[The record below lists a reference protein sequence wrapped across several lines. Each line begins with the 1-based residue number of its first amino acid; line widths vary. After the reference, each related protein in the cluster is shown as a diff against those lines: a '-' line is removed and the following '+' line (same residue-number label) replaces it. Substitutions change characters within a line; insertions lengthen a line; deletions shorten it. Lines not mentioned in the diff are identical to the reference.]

1 MYLNRIQF
9 YLAILSMPLVFSK
22 EISSGYIFSTYGEP
36 IPFASVVNIRTK
48 SWSITDESGFYQ
60 LPIGTLPTDSLKIS
74 KIGFSSSFHL
84 PQEQKYRK
92 IVLSQEVIVL
102 DPVFIVGE
110 KPITTQN
117 LDKVTLLEM
126 DGFSRN
132 NALDR
137 LPGTMIR
144 SYGSLAGITTVSMDG
159 GQAVHTKIMLDG
171 IDLTNAQNGLTDLSD
186 LPLALMQNLYL
197 SRSPNISYGSGSFDG
212 VIHIRSLLKRSYI
225 HLSGGS
231 FGYQNGSGGYSVAT
245 SNTNFQFQI
254 GKTSSKGNYPFSL
267 DDKTQIRSNNDYEQR
282 FMSGL
287 YQRHNHDNRIYK
299 ANVLF
304 VDHDRGVAGGLSY
317 PSPNARRKNNL
328 IVTGLEFI
336 QIMEKGHL
344 RLDVNQR
351 SSNEDFN
358 NVDMGSDS
366 HHKVG
371 SSGIR
376 VHGLF
381 QPTRKIK
388 INGFSTVKFQSIES
402 SDIGKR
408 ERAIMAI
415 GLQTFFQPIDFVS
428 VKPGFRSD
436 IVDET
441 SVTTS
446 DLEATVDFEKLG
458 KFSAISGTGFY
469 LPSFNDL
476 YWEDP
481 YSKGNPGLKSETS
494 NFHILNWNR
503 TFGQG
508 SNFLIEYRNKRSH
521 NLIVWSP
528 DENYIWKPQNLDK
541 TERKNLIVST
551 NLPEIISGMSFSG
564 MLTRTKTKNLNSGK
578 TLQYVPE
585 ISATG
590 MVRYT
595 INDIQFELQS
605 KYVGE
610 RTYQTYNQNFELV
623 DKVLNSFQNVTAGVH
638 FIFPGFKE
646 SLRFHIIAE
655 NILNENTAFYPDY
668 PEPDRAVKTGI
679 TYKF

>member
-1 MYLNRIQF
+1 MVIKFQLLYLSIF
-9 YLAILSMPLVFSK
+9 TMSLVFST
-22 EISSGYIFSTYGEP
+22 EINSGYVFSNYGEP
-36 IPFASVVNIRTK
+36 VPFASVVNIRTK

-60 LPIGTLPTDSLKIS
+60 LPLGTLPTDSLKIS

-84 PQEQKYRK
+84 PQEQKHRK

-102 DPVFIVGE
+102 DPITIVGE
-110 KPITTQN
+110 KPITNRN

-126 DGFSRN
+126 DGFSRA

-137 LPGTMIR
+137 IPGTLVR
-144 SYGSLAGITTVSMDG
+144 SAGGLPGITTVSMDG
-159 GQAVHTKIMLDG
+159 GQAVHTKITLDG
-171 IDLTNAQNGLTDLSD
+171 IDLTNVQNGLTDLSD

-212 VIHIRSLLKRSYI
+212 VIHIRSLLKKSYI

-231 FGYQNGSGGYSVAT
+231 FGYRNGSGGYSLAT
-245 SNTNFQFQI
+245 SNTNFQIQN
-254 GKTSSKGNYPFSL
+254 GYTSSKGNYPFSL
-267 DDKTQIRSNNDYEQR
+267 ADKTQTRSNNDYEQR

-287 YQRHNHDNRIYK
+287 YQRHNHKNRIYK

-304 VDHDRGVAGGLSY
+304 VDHDRGVAGSLLY

-328 IVTGLEFI
+328 IVTGLELI

-351 SSNEDFN
+351 SSNEDYN
-358 NVDMGSDS
+358 NVDMGTDS
-366 HHKVG
+366 NHKVG

-388 INGFSTVKFQSIES
+388 MNGFSTVKFQSIES

-415 GLQTFFQPIDFVS
+415 GLQTFVQPIDFVS
-428 VKPGFRSD
+428 VKPGLRSD

-441 SVTTS
+441 SVITS
-446 DLEATVDFEKLG
+446 DLEATLDFENLG

-476 YWEDP
+476 YWPSDP
-481 YSKGNPGLKSETS
+481 YSKGNPSLKSETS
-494 NFHILNWNR
+494 NFHILNWNK

-508 SNFLIEYRNKRSH
+508 SNFVIEYRNKRSR
-521 NLIVWSP
+521 NLIVWAP
-528 DENYIWKPQNLDK
+528 DENDVWKPTNLDS

-551 NLPEIISGMSFSG
+551 NFPEIISGMTFSWT
-564 MLTRTKTKNLNSGK
+564 LTRTKTKNLNSGK

-610 RTYQTYNQNFELV
+610 RTYQDYNENFELV
-623 DKVLNSFQNVTAGVH
+623 DKALNPFQNVTAGVH
-638 FIFPGFKE
+638 F
-646 SLRFHIIAE
+646 
-655 NILNENTAFYPDY
+655 
-668 PEPDRAVKTGI
+668 
-679 TYKF
+679 

>member
-1 MYLNRIQF
+1 M
-9 YLAILSMPLVFSK
+9 SLVFST
-22 EISSGYIFSTYGEP
+22 EINSGYVFSNYGEP
-36 IPFASVVNIRTK
+36 VPFASVVNIRTK

-60 LPIGTLPTDSLKIS
+60 LPLGTLPTDSLKIS

-84 PQEQKYRK
+84 PQEQKHRK

-102 DPVFIVGE
+102 DPITIVGE
-110 KPITTQN
+110 KPITNRN

-126 DGFSRN
+126 DGFSRA

-137 LPGTMIR
+137 IPGTLVR
-144 SYGSLAGITTVSMDG
+144 SAGGLPGITTVSMDG
-159 GQAVHTKIMLDG
+159 GQAVHTKITLDG
-171 IDLTNAQNGLTDLSD
+171 IDLTNVQNGLTDLSD

-212 VIHIRSLLKRSYI
+212 VIHIRSLLKKSYI

-231 FGYQNGSGGYSVAT
+231 FGYQNGSGGYSLAT
-245 SNTNFQFQI
+245 SNTNFQIQN
-254 GKTSSKGNYPFSL
+254 GYTSSKGNYPFSL
-267 DDKTQIRSNNDYEQR
+267 ADKTQTRSNNDYEQR

-287 YQRHNHDNRIYK
+287 YQRHNHKNRIYK

-304 VDHDRGVAGGLSY
+304 VDHDRGVAGGLSF

-344 RLDVNQR
+344 RLEVNQR
-351 SSNEDFN
+351 SSDEDFN
-358 NVDMGSDS
+358 NVDIGTDS
-366 HHKVG
+366 HHKVS

-381 QPTRKIK
+381 QTRKIK
-388 INGFSTVKFQSIES
+388 MNGFSTAKFQSIES

-408 ERAIMAI
+408 ERTIMAI

-428 VKPGFRSD
+428 VKPGLRSD

-441 SVTTS
+441 SVITS
-446 DLEATVDFEKLG
+446 DLEATLDFENLG

-476 YWEDP
+476 YWPSDP
-481 YSKGNPGLKSETS
+481 YSKGNPSLKSETS
-494 NFHILNWNR
+494 NFHILNWNK
-503 TFGQG
+503 TFAQG
-508 SNFLIEYRNKRSH
+508 LNFVIEYRNKRSH

-528 DENYIWKPQNLDK
+528 DENYIWKPQNLDR
-541 TERKNLIVST
+541 TERKNLIIST
-551 NLPEIISGMSFSG
+551 NLPEIISGMTFSG

-585 ISATG
+585 ISATV
-590 MVRYT
+590 MLRYT
-595 INDIQFELQS
+595 INNILLELQS
-605 KYVGE
+605 KYVGK
-610 RTYQTYNQNFELV
+610 RTYEAYNENFDMV
-623 DKVLNSFQNVTAGVH
+623 DKTLNPFQNVTVGVH
-638 FIFPGFKE
+638 YNFPAFKE
-646 SLRFHIIAE
+646 SLQFHIIAE
-655 NILNENTAFYPDY
+655 NFLNENTAFYPDY
-668 PEPDRAVKTGI
+668 PEPDRAVKAGMTF
-679 TYKF
+679 KF

>member
-22 EISSGYIFSTYGEP
+22 ENSSGYVFSTYGEP

-84 PQEQKYRK
+84 PQEQKSRK

-212 VIHIRSLLKRSYI
+212 VIHIRSLLKKSYI

-551 NLPEIISGMSFSG
+551 NLPEIISGMTFSG

-595 INDIQFELQS
+595 INDFQFELQS
-605 KYVGE
+605 KYVGK
-610 RTYQTYNQNFELV
+610 RTYA
-623 DKVLNSFQNVTAGVH
+623 DKTLNPFQNVTAGVH
-638 FIFPGFKE
+638 YNFPAFKE

-655 NILNENTAFYPDY
+655 NLLNENTAFDPDY
-668 PEPDRAVKTGI
+668 PEPERAVKVGMTF
-679 TYKF
+679 KF

>member
-1 MYLNRIQF
+1 M
-9 YLAILSMPLVFSK
+9 SLVFSK
-22 EISSGYIFSTYGEP
+22 EINSGYVFSNYGEP
-36 IPFASVVNIRTK
+36 VPFASVVNNRTK

-60 LPIGTLPTDSLKIS
+60 LPLGTLPTDSLKIS

-84 PQEQKYRK
+84 PQEQKHRK
-92 IVLSQEVIVL
+92 IVLSQEIIVL
-102 DPVFIVGE
+102 DPITIVGE
-110 KPITTQN
+110 KPITNRN

-126 DGFSRN
+126 DGFSRA

-137 LPGTMIR
+137 IPGTLVRSAGGLPGV
-144 SYGSLAGITTVSMDG
+144 TTVSMDG
-159 GQAVHTKIMLDG
+159 GQAVHTKITLDG
-171 IDLTNAQNGLTDLSD
+171 IDLTNVQNGLTDLSD

-212 VIHIRSLLKRSYI
+212 VIHIRSLLKKSYI
-225 HLSGGS
+225 HLSSGS
-231 FGYQNGSGGYSVAT
+231 FGYQNGSGGYSLAT
-245 SNTNFQFQI
+245 PNTNLQLQI

-267 DDKTQIRSNNDYEQR
+267 ADQTQIRSNNDYEQR

-287 YQRHNHDNRIYK
+287 YQEHNHNNRIYK

-336 QIMEKGHL
+336 QIMKKGHL
-344 RLDVNQR
+344 RLEVNQR
-351 SSNEDFN
+351 SSDEDFN
-358 NVDMGSDS
+358 NVDIGIDS
-366 HHKVG
+366 HHKVN
-371 SSGIR
+371 SRGIR

-381 QPTRKIK
+381 QPTHKIK
-388 INGFSTVKFQSIES
+388 MNGFSTAKFQSIES

-408 ERAIMAI
+408 ERAIIAI

-436 IVDET
+436 IVDRT
-441 SVTTS
+441 YITTS
-446 DLEATVDFEKLG
+446 DLEATLDFENLG

-476 YWEDP
+476 YWPSDP
-481 YSKGNPGLKSETS
+481 LSKGNPSLKSETS
-494 NFHILNWNR
+494 NFRILNWNK
-503 TFGQG
+503 TFAQG
-508 SNFLIEYRNKRSH
+508 LNFVIEYRNKRSH

-528 DENYIWKPQNLDK
+528 DENYIWKPQNLDR

-551 NLPEIISGMSFSG
+551 NLPEIIAGMTFSG

-610 RTYQTYNQNFELV
+610 RTYQAYNENFELV
-623 DKVLNSFQNVTAGVH
+623 DKALNPFQNVTAGVH
-638 FIFPGFKE
+638 FIFPAFKK
-646 SLRFHIIAE
+646 SFRFHIIAE
-655 NILNENTAFYPDY
+655 NLLDENTAFYPDY
-668 PEPDRAVKTGI
+668 PGPGQAVKTGMTI
-679 TYKF
+679 KF

>member
-1 MYLNRIQF
+1 M
-9 YLAILSMPLVFSK
+9 SLVFSK
-22 EISSGYIFSTYGEP
+22 EINSGYVFSNYGEP
-36 IPFASVVNIRTK
+36 VPFASVVNNRTK

-60 LPIGTLPTDSLKIS
+60 SPLGTLSTDSLKIS

-84 PQEQKYRK
+84 PQEQKHRK
-92 IVLSQEVIVL
+92 IVLSQEVIIL
-102 DPVFIVGE
+102 DPITIVGE
-110 KPITTQN
+110 KSITTRN

-126 DGFSRN
+126 DGFSRA

-137 LPGTMIR
+137 IPGTLVRSAGGLPGV
-144 SYGSLAGITTVSMDG
+144 TTVSMDG
-159 GQAVHTKIMLDG
+159 GQAV
-171 IDLTNAQNGLTDLSD
+171 NVPTDLSD

-212 VIHIRSLLKRSYI
+212 VIHIRSVLKKSYI

-231 FGYQNGSGGYSVAT
+231 FGYQNGSGGYSFAT
-245 SNTNFQFQI
+245 PNTNLQLQI

-267 DDKTQIRSNNDYEQR
+267 ADKTQIRSNNDYEQQ

-287 YQRHNHDNRIYK
+287 YQSHNHNNQIYK
-299 ANVLF
+299 ANVFF
-304 VDHDRGVAGGLSY
+304 VDHDRGVAGGLSF

-344 RLDVNQR
+344 RLEVNQR
-351 SSNEDFN
+351 FSDEDFT
-358 NVDMGSDS
+358 NVDVATDS
-366 HHKVG
+366 HHKVS
-371 SSGIR
+371 SSGIS

-388 INGFSTVKFQSIES
+388 LNGFSTAKFQSIES

-408 ERAIMAI
+408 ERTMMAI
-415 GLQTFFQPIDFVS
+415 GLQTFFQLIDFVS
-428 VKPGFRSD
+428 VKPGFRSN
-436 IVDET
+436 IVDKT
-441 SVTTS
+441 YITTS
-446 DLEATVDFEKLG
+446 DLETTLDFENLG

-476 YWEDP
+476 YWPSDL
-481 YSKGNPGLKSETS
+481 YNKGNPSLKSETS
-494 NFHILNWNR
+494 NFHILNWNK
-503 TFGQG
+503 TFAQG
-508 SNFLIEYRNKRSH
+508 LNFVIEYRNRRSR

-551 NLPEIISGMSFSG
+551 NLPEIISGMTFSG
-564 MLTRTKTKNLNSGK
+564 MLTRTKTKNMNSGK

-610 RTYQTYNQNFELV
+610 RTYQAYNENFELV
-623 DKVLNSFQNVTAGVH
+623 DKTLNPFQNVTAGVH
-638 FIFPGFKE
+638 FIFPAFKK
-646 SLRFHIIAE
+646 SLQFHIIAE
-655 NILNENTAFYPDY
+655 NLLDENTAFYPDY
-668 PEPDRAVKTGI
+668 PESGQAVKTGMTI
-679 TYKF
+679 KF

>member
-1 MYLNRIQF
+1 M
-9 YLAILSMPLVFSK
+9 SLVFSK
-22 EISSGYIFSTYGEP
+22 EINSGYVFSNYGEP
-36 IPFASVVNIRTK
+36 VPFASVVNIRTK

-60 LPIGTLPTDSLKIS
+60 LPLGTLPTDSLKIS

-84 PQEQKYRK
+84 PQEQKHRK

-102 DPVFIVGE
+102 DPITIVGE
-110 KPITTQN
+110 KPITNRN

-126 DGFSRN
+126 DGFSRA

-137 LPGTMIR
+137 IPGTLVR
-144 SYGSLAGITTVSMDG
+144 SAGGLPGITTVSMDG
-159 GQAVHTKIMLDG
+159 GQAVHTKITLDG
-171 IDLTNAQNGLTDLSD
+171 IDLTNVQNGLTDLSD

-212 VIHIRSLLKRSYI
+212 VIHIRSLLKKSYI

-231 FGYQNGSGGYSVAT
+231 FGYQNGSGGYSLAT
-245 SNTNFQFQI
+245 SNTNFQIQN
-254 GKTSSKGNYPFSL
+254 GYTSSKGNYPFSL
-267 DDKTQIRSNNDYEQR
+267 ADKTQIRSNNDYEQR

-287 YQRHNHDNRIYK
+287 YQRHNHNNRIYK

-304 VDHDRGVAGGLSY
+304 VDHDRGVAGGLSF

-358 NVDMGSDS
+358 NVDMGTDS
-366 HHKVG
+366 HHKVS

-381 QPTRKIK
+381 QTRKIK
-388 INGFSTVKFQSIES
+388 MNGFSTAKFQSIES

-408 ERAIMAI
+408 ERTIMAI

-428 VKPGFRSD
+428 VKPGLRSD

-441 SVTTS
+441 SVITS
-446 DLEATVDFEKLG
+446 DLEATLDFENLG
-458 KFSAISGTGFY
+458 KFSAISGNGFY

-476 YWEDP
+476 YWPSDP

-494 NFHILNWNR
+494 NFHILSWNK
-503 TFGQG
+503 TFAQG
-508 SNFLIEYRNKRSH
+508 LNFVIEYRNKRSH

-528 DENYIWKPQNLDK
+528 DENYIWKPQNLDR

-551 NLPEIISGMSFSG
+551 NLPEIISGMTFSG

-610 RTYQTYNQNFELV
+610 RTYQAYNENFELV
-623 DKVLNSFQNVTAGVH
+623 DKTLNPFQNVTAGVH
-638 FIFPGFKE
+638 FIFPAFKE

-655 NILNENTAFYPDY
+655 NLLNENTAFYPDY
-668 PEPDRAVKTGI
+668 PEPGQAVKAGMTF
-679 TYKF
+679 KF

>member
-1 MYLNRIQF
+1 M
-9 YLAILSMPLVFSK
+9 SLVFST
-22 EISSGYIFSTYGEP
+22 EINSGYVFSNYGEP
-36 IPFASVVNIRTK
+36 VPFASVVNIRTK

-60 LPIGTLPTDSLKIS
+60 LPLGTLPTDSLKIS

-84 PQEQKYRK
+84 PQEQKHRK

-102 DPVFIVGE
+102 DPITIVGE
-110 KPITTQN
+110 KPITIRN

-159 GQAVHTKIMLDG
+159 GQAVHTKITLDG
-171 IDLTNAQNGLTDLSD
+171 VDLTNVQNGLTDLSD

-197 SRSPNISYGSGSFDG
+197 SRSPNISHGSGSFDG
-212 VIHIRSLLKRSYI
+212 VIHIRSLLKKSYI
-225 HLSGGS
+225 HLSSGS
-231 FGYQNGSGGYSVAT
+231 FGYQNGSGGYSLAT
-245 SNTNFQFQI
+245 SNTNLQLQI
-254 GKTSSKGNYPFSL
+254 GKTSSKGNYLFSS
-267 DDKTQIRSNNDYEQR
+267 DDKTQIRSNNDYKQQ
-282 FMSGL
+282 FISGL
-287 YQRHNHDNRIYK
+287 YQRHNHNNRIYK

-328 IVTGLEFI
+328 IVTGLELI

-344 RLDVNQR
+344 RLEVNQR
-351 SSNEDFN
+351 SSEEKFN
-358 NVDMGSDS
+358 NVDKDTDS

-376 VHGLF
+376 VHGFF
-381 QPTRKIK
+381 QTRKIK
-388 INGFSTVKFQSIES
+388 MNGFSIAKFQSIES

-446 DLEATVDFEKLG
+446 DLEAIVDFEKLG
-458 KFSAISGTGFY
+458 KFSAISGNGFY

-476 YWEDP
+476 YWDDP

-494 NFHILNWNR
+494 NFHILNWNK

-508 SNFLIEYRNKRSH
+508 SNFVIEYRNKRSR

-551 NLPEIISGMSFSG
+551 NLPEIISGMTFSG

-610 RTYQTYNQNFELV
+610 RTYQAYNQNFELV
-623 DKVLNSFQNVTAGVH
+623 DKALNPFQNVTVGLH
-638 FIFPGFKE
+638 YNFPAFKE
-646 SLRFHIIAE
+646 SLQFHIIAE
-655 NILNENTAFYPDY
+655 NLLNENTAFDPDY
-668 PEPDRAVKTGI
+668 PEPEQAVKAGI
-679 TYKF
+679 TFKF

>member
-1 MYLNRIQF
+1 
-9 YLAILSMPLVFSK
+9 
-22 EISSGYIFSTYGEP
+22 
-36 IPFASVVNIRTK
+36 
-48 SWSITDESGFYQ
+48 
-60 LPIGTLPTDSLKIS
+60 
-74 KIGFSSSFHL
+74 
-84 PQEQKYRK
+84 
-92 IVLSQEVIVL
+92 VLSQEVIVL
-102 DPVFIVGE
+102 DPITIVGE
-110 KPITTQN
+110 KPIAIRD
-117 LDKVTLLEM
+117 LDIVTLLEM

-159 GQAVHTKIMLDG
+159 GQAVHTKITLDG
-171 IDLTNAQNGLTDLSD
+171 VDLTNVQNGLTDFSD

-197 SRSPNISYGSGSFDG
+197 SRSPNISHGSGSFDG
-212 VIHIRSLLKRSYI
+212 VIHIRSLLKKSYI
-225 HLSGGS
+225 HLSSGS
-231 FGYQNGSGGYSVAT
+231 FGYQNGSGGYSLAT
-245 SNTNFQFQI
+245 SNTNLQLQI
-254 GKTSSKGNYPFSL
+254 GKTSSKGNYPFSSA
-267 DDKTQIRSNNDYEQR
+267 DQTQIRSNNDYEQR

-287 YQRHNHDNRIYK
+287 YQEHNHNNRIYK

-344 RLDVNQR
+344 RLEVNQR
-351 SSNEDFN
+351 SSDEEFN
-358 NVDMGSDS
+358 NVDIGTDS

-371 SSGIR
+371 SSGIK

-388 INGFSTVKFQSIES
+388 LNGFSTAKFQSIES

-408 ERAIMAI
+408 ERTIMAI

-436 IVDET
+436 IVDRT
-441 SVTTS
+441 YITTS
-446 DLEATVDFEKLG
+446 DLEATLDFENLG

-476 YWEDP
+476 YWPSDP
-481 YSKGNPGLKSETS
+481 YSKGNPGLKSESS
-494 NFHILNWNR
+494 NFHILNWNK

-508 SNFLIEYRNKRSH
+508 SNFVIEYRNKQSH

-528 DENYIWKPQNLDK
+528 DENYIWKPQNLDR

-551 NLPEIISGMSFSG
+551 NLPEIIAGMTFSG

-610 RTYQTYNQNFELV
+610 RTYQAYNENFELV
-623 DKVLNSFQNVTAGVH
+623 DKALNPFQDVTAGVH
-638 FIFPGFKE
+638 FIFPAFKK

-655 NILNENTAFYPDY
+655 NLLDENTAFYPDY
-668 PEPDRAVKTGI
+668 PGSGQAVKTGMTI
-679 TYKF
+679 KF

>member
-1 MYLNRIQF
+1 M
-9 YLAILSMPLVFSK
+9 SLVFSK
-22 EISSGYIFSTYGEP
+22 EINSGYVFSNYGEP
-36 IPFASVVNIRTK
+36 IPFASVVNNRTK

-60 LPIGTLPTDSLKIS
+60 LPLGTLPTDSLKIS

-84 PQEQKYRK
+84 PQEQKHRK

-102 DPVFIVGE
+102 EPITIVGE
-110 KPITTQN
+110 KPITTRN

-126 DGFSRN
+126 DGFSRA

-137 LPGTMIR
+137 IPGTLVR
-144 SYGSLAGITTVSMDG
+144 SAGGLPGITTVSMDG
-159 GQAVHTKIMLDG
+159 GQAVHTKITLDG
-171 IDLTNAQNGLTDLSD
+171 VDLTNVQNGLTDLSD

-197 SRSPNISYGSGSFDG
+197 SRSPNISHGSGSFDG
-212 VIHIRSLLKRSYI
+212 VIHIRSLLKKSYI
-225 HLSGGS
+225 HLSSGS
-231 FGYQNGSGGYSVAT
+231 FGYQNGSCGYSLAT
-245 SNTNFQFQI
+245 SNTNLQLQI
-254 GKTSSKGNYPFSL
+254 GKTSSKGNYPFSSA
-267 DDKTQIRSNNDYEQR
+267 DQTQIRSNNDYEQR

-287 YQRHNHDNRIYK
+287 YQEHNHNNRIYK

-344 RLDVNQR
+344 RLEVNQR
-351 SSNEDFN
+351 SSDEEFN
-358 NVDMGSDS
+358 NVDIGTDS

-371 SSGIR
+371 SSGIK

-388 INGFSTVKFQSIES
+388 LNGFSTAKFQSIES

-408 ERAIMAI
+408 ERTIMAI

-436 IVDET
+436 IVDRT
-441 SVTTS
+441 YITTS
-446 DLEATVDFEKLG
+446 DLEATLDFENLG

-476 YWEDP
+476 YWPSDP
-481 YSKGNPGLKSETS
+481 YSKGNPGLKSESS
-494 NFHILNWNR
+494 NFHILNWNK

-508 SNFLIEYRNKRSH
+508 SNFVIEYRNKQSH

-528 DENYIWKPQNLDK
+528 DENYIWKPQNLDR

-551 NLPEIISGMSFSG
+551 NLPEIIAGITFSG

-610 RTYQTYNQNFELV
+610 RTYQAYNENFELV
-623 DKVLNSFQNVTAGVH
+623 DKALNPFQDVTAGVH
-638 FIFPGFKE
+638 FIFPAFKK

-655 NILNENTAFYPDY
+655 NLLDENTAFYPDY
-668 PEPDRAVKTGI
+668 PGSGQAVKTGMTI
-679 TYKF
+679 KF

>member
-1 MYLNRIQF
+1 MS
-9 YLAILSMPLVFSK
+9 LAFSK
-22 EISSGYIFSTYGEP
+22 EINSGYVFSNYGEP
-36 IPFASVVNIRTK
+36 VPFASVVNKRTK

-60 LPIGTLPTDSLKIS
+60 LPLGTLPTDSLKIS
-74 KIGFSSSFHL
+74 KIGFLPSFHL
-84 PQEQKYRK
+84 PQEQKHKK

-102 DPVFIVGE
+102 DPITIVGE
-110 KPITTQN
+110 KPIATRD

-126 DGFSRN
+126 DGFSRA

-137 LPGTMIR
+137 IQGTLVRSSGGLPGV
-144 SYGSLAGITTVSMDG
+144 TTVSMDG
-159 GQAVHTKIMLDG
+159 GQAVHTKITLDG
-171 IDLTNAQNGLTDLSD
+171 VDLTNVQNGLTDLSD

-197 SRSPNISYGSGSFDG
+197 SRSPNISHGSGSFDG
-212 VIHIRSLLKRSYI
+212 VIHIRSLLKKSYI
-225 HLSGGS
+225 HLSNGS
-231 FGYQNGSGGYSVAT
+231 FGYQNGSGGYSLAT
-245 SNTNFQFQI
+245 SNTNLQLQI
-254 GKTSSKGNYPFSL
+254 GKTSSKGNYPFSSA
-267 DDKTQIRSNNDYEQR
+267 DQAQIRSNNDYEQR

-287 YQRHNHDNRIYK
+287 YQEHNHNNLIYK
-299 ANVLF
+299 LNVLF
-304 VDHDRGVAGGLSY
+304 VDHDRGVPGGLSY

-344 RLDVNQR
+344 RLEVNQR
-351 SSNEDFN
+351 SSDEEFN
-358 NVDMGSDS
+358 NVDIGTDS

-388 INGFSTVKFQSIES
+388 LNGFSTAKFQSIKS

-408 ERAIMAI
+408 ERTIMAI
-415 GLQTFFQPIDFVS
+415 GLQMFFQPFDFVS
-428 VKPGFRSD
+428 IKPGLRSD

-441 SVTTS
+441 SVITS
-446 DLEATVDFEKLG
+446 DLEATLNFENLG
-458 KFSAISGTGFY
+458 KFSAITGTGFY

-476 YWEDP
+476 YWPSDP
-481 YSKGNPGLKSETS
+481 YSKGNPSLKSETS
-494 NFHILNWNR
+494 NSHILNWNK
-503 TFGQG
+503 TFAQG
-508 SNFLIEYRNKRSH
+508 LNFVIEYRNKQSH

-528 DENYIWKPQNLDK
+528 DENYIWKPQNLDR

-551 NLPEIISGMSFSG
+551 NWPEIISGMTFSWT
-564 MLTRTKTKNLNSGK
+564 LTRTKTKNLNSRK
-578 TLQYVPE
+578 TLHYVPE

-610 RTYQTYNQNFELV
+610 RTYQTYNENFELV
-623 DKVLNSFQNVTAGVH
+623 DKALNPFQNVTAGVH
-638 FIFPGFKE
+638 LTFPAFKK
-646 SLRFHIIAE
+646 SLRLHIIAE
-655 NILNENTAFYPDY
+655 NLLDENTAFYPDY
-668 PEPDRAVKTGI
+668 PGPGQAVKTGMTI
-679 TYKF
+679 KF

>member
-1 MYLNRIQF
+1 MKFQILYLSIF
-9 YLAILSMPLVFSK
+9 TISLVFSK
-22 EISSGYIFSTYGEP
+22 EINSGYVFSNYGEP
-36 IPFASVVNIRTK
+36 VPFASVVNNRTK

-60 LPIGTLPTDSLKIS
+60 SPLGTLPTDSLKIS

-84 PQEQKYRK
+84 PQEQKHRK
-92 IVLSQEVIVL
+92 IELSQKVIIL
-102 DPVFIVGE
+102 DPITVVGE
-110 KPITTQN
+110 KSITTRN
-117 LDKVTLLEM
+117 LDKVTLLEI
-126 DGFSRN
+126 DGFSRA

-137 LPGTMIR
+137 IPGTLVRSAGGLPGV
-144 SYGSLAGITTVSMDG
+144 TTVSMDG
-159 GQAVHTKIMLDG
+159 GQAVHTKITLDG
-171 IDLTNAQNGLTDLSD
+171 IDLTNVQNGLTDLSD

-212 VIHIRSLLKRSYI
+212 VIHIRSLLKKSYI

-231 FGYQNGSGGYSVAT
+231 FGYQNGSGGYSFAT
-245 SNTNFQFQI
+245 PNTNLQLQI

-267 DDKTQIRSNNDYEQR
+267 ANKTQIRSNNDYEQQ

-287 YQRHNHDNRIYK
+287 YQSHNHNNQIYK

-304 VDHDRGVAGGLSY
+304 VDHDRGVAGGLSF

-344 RLDVNQR
+344 RLEVNQR
-351 SSNEDFN
+351 SSNEDFT
-358 NVDMGSDS
+358 NVDIDTDS
-366 HHKVG
+366 HHKVS

-388 INGFSTVKFQSIES
+388 LNGFSTAKFQSIES

-408 ERAIMAI
+408 ERTIMAI

-428 VKPGFRSD
+428 VKPGFRSN
-436 IVDET
+436 IVDKT
-441 SVTTS
+441 YITTS
-446 DLEATVDFEKLG
+446 DLDATLDFENLG
-458 KFSAISGTGFY
+458 KFSVISGTGFY

-476 YWEDP
+476 YWPSDP
-481 YSKGNPGLKSETS
+481 YNKGNPSLKSETS
-494 NFHILNWNR
+494 NFHILNWNK
-503 TFGQG
+503 TFAQG
-508 SNFLIEYRNKRSH
+508 LNFVIEYRNRRSR

-551 NLPEIISGMSFSG
+551 NLPEIISGVTFSG

-610 RTYQTYNQNFELV
+610 RTYQAY
-623 DKVLNSFQNVTAGVH
+623 
-638 FIFPGFKE
+638 
-646 SLRFHIIAE
+646 
-655 NILNENTAFYPDY
+655 NENF
-668 PEPDRAVKTGI
+668 
-679 TYKF
+679 

>member
-1 MYLNRIQF
+1 M
-9 YLAILSMPLVFSK
+9 SLVFST
-22 EISSGYIFSTYGEP
+22 EINSGYVFSNYGEP
-36 IPFASVVNIRTK
+36 VPFASVVNIRTK

-60 LPIGTLPTDSLKIS
+60 LPLGTLPTDSLKIS
-74 KIGFSSSFHL
+74 KIGFSSLFHL
-84 PQEQKYRK
+84 LQGQKSRK

-102 DPVFIVGE
+102 DPITIVGE
-110 KPITTQN
+110 KPIAIRD

-159 GQAVHTKIMLDG
+159 GQAVHTKITLDG
-171 IDLTNAQNGLTDLSD
+171 VDLTNVQNGLTDLSD

-197 SRSPNISYGSGSFDG
+197 SRSPNISHGSGSFDG
-212 VIHIRSLLKRSYI
+212 VIHIRSLLKKSYI
-225 HLSGGS
+225 HLSSGS
-231 FGYQNGSGGYSVAT
+231 FGYQNGSGGYSLAT
-245 SNTNFQFQI
+245 SNTNLQLQI
-254 GKTSSKGNYPFSL
+254 GKTSSKGNYPFSS
-267 DDKTQIRSNNDYEQR
+267 DDKTQIRSNNDYKQQ
-282 FMSGL
+282 FISGL
-287 YQRHNHDNRIYK
+287 YQRHNHNNRIYK

-328 IVTGLEFI
+328 IVTGLELI

-358 NVDMGSDS
+358 NVDMGTDS
-366 HHKVG
+366 NHKVG

-381 QPTRKIK
+381 QTRKIK
-388 INGFSTVKFQSIES
+388 INGFSTAKFQSIES

-408 ERAIMAI
+408 ERTIMAI

-428 VKPGFRSD
+428 VKPGLRSD

-441 SVTTS
+441 SVITS
-446 DLEATVDFEKLG
+446 DLEATLDFENLG
-458 KFSAISGTGFY
+458 KFSAISGNGFY

-476 YWEDP
+476 YWPSDP

-494 NFHILNWNR
+494 NFHILNWNK

-508 SNFLIEYRNKRSH
+508 SNFVIEYRNKRSH
-521 NLIVWSP
+521 NLIIWSP
-528 DENYIWKPQNLDK
+528 DENYIWKPQNLDR

-551 NLPEIISGMSFSG
+551 NLPEIISGMTFSG

-585 ISATG
+585 ISANV
-590 MVRYT
+590 MLRYT
-595 INDIQFELQS
+595 INNIQLELQS

-610 RTYQTYNQNFELV
+610 RTYQAYNENFELV
-623 DKVLNSFQNVTAGVH
+623 DKTLNPFQNVTAGVH
-638 FIFPGFKE
+638 FIFPAFRE
-646 SLRFHIIAE
+646 SLRFHTIVE
-655 NILNENTAFYPDY
+655 NLLNENTAFYPDY
-668 PEPDRAVKTGI
+668 PEPDRAVKAGI
-679 TYKF
+679 TFKF

>member
-1 MYLNRIQF
+1 M
-9 YLAILSMPLVFSK
+9 SLVFST
-22 EISSGYIFSTYGEP
+22 EINSGYVFSNYGEP
-36 IPFASVVNIRTK
+36 VPFASVVNIRTK

-60 LPIGTLPTDSLKIS
+60 LPLGTLPTDSLKIS

-84 PQEQKYRK
+84 PQEQKHRK

-102 DPVFIVGE
+102 DPITIVGE
-110 KPITTQN
+110 KPITNRN

-126 DGFSRN
+126 DGFSRA

-137 LPGTMIR
+137 IPGTLVR
-144 SYGSLAGITTVSMDG
+144 SAGGLPGITTVSMDG
-159 GQAVHTKIMLDG
+159 GQAVHTKITLDG
-171 IDLTNAQNGLTDLSD
+171 IDLTNVQNGLTDLSD

-212 VIHIRSLLKRSYI
+212 VIHIRSLLKKSYI

-231 FGYQNGSGGYSVAT
+231 FGYRNGSGGYSLAT
-245 SNTNFQFQI
+245 SNTNFQIQN
-254 GKTSSKGNYPFSL
+254 GYTSSKGNYPFSL
-267 DDKTQIRSNNDYEQR
+267 ADKTQTRSNNDYEQR

-287 YQRHNHDNRIYK
+287 YQRHNHKNRIYK

-304 VDHDRGVAGGLSY
+304 VDHDRGVAGGLSF

-344 RLDVNQR
+344 RLEVNQR
-351 SSNEDFN
+351 SSDEDFN
-358 NVDMGSDS
+358 NVDIGTDS
-366 HHKVG
+366 HHKVS

-381 QPTRKIK
+381 QTRKIK
-388 INGFSTVKFQSIES
+388 MNGFSTAKFQSIES

-408 ERAIMAI
+408 ERTIMAI
-415 GLQTFFQPIDFVS
+415 GLQMFFQPIDFVS
-428 VKPGFRSD
+428 VKPGLRSD

-441 SVTTS
+441 SVITS
-446 DLEATVDFEKLG
+446 DLEATLDFENLG
-458 KFSAISGTGFY
+458 KFSAISGNGFY

-476 YWEDP
+476 YWPSDP
-481 YSKGNPGLKSETS
+481 YSKGNPSLKSETS
-494 NFHILNWNR
+494 NFHILNWNK
-503 TFGQG
+503 TFAQG
-508 SNFLIEYRNKRSH
+508 LNFVIEYRNKRSH

-528 DENYIWKPQNLDK
+528 DENYIWKPQNLDR
-541 TERKNLIVST
+541 TERKNLIIST
-551 NLPEIISGMSFSG
+551 NLPEIISGMTFSG

-585 ISATG
+585 ISATV
-590 MVRYT
+590 MLRYT
-595 INDIQFELQS
+595 INNILLELQS
-605 KYVGE
+605 KYVGK
-610 RTYQTYNQNFELV
+610 RTYEAYNENFDMV
-623 DKVLNSFQNVTAGVH
+623 DKTLNPFQNVTVGVH
-638 FIFPGFKE
+638 YNFPAFKE

-655 NILNENTAFYPDY
+655 NLLDENTAFYPDY
-668 PEPDRAVKTGI
+668 PEPDRAVKAGMTF
-679 TYKF
+679 KF

>member
-1 MYLNRIQF
+1 M
-9 YLAILSMPLVFSK
+9 SLVFSK
-22 EISSGYIFSTYGEP
+22 EINSGYVFSNFGEP
-36 IPFASVVNIRTK
+36 VPFASVVNVRTK

-60 LPIGTLPTDSLKIS
+60 LPLGTLPTDSLKIS

-84 PQEQKYRK
+84 PQEQKHRK

-102 DPVFIVGE
+102 DPITIVGE
-110 KPITTQN
+110 KPITNRN

-126 DGFSRN
+126 DGFSRA

-137 LPGTMIR
+137 IPGTLVR
-144 SYGSLAGITTVSMDG
+144 SAGGLPGITTVSMDG
-159 GQAVHTKIMLDG
+159 GQAVHTKITLDG
-171 IDLTNAQNGLTDLSD
+171 IDLTNVQNGLTDLSD
-186 LPLALMQNLYL
+186 IPLALMQNLYL

-212 VIHIRSLLKRSYI
+212 VIHIRSLLKKSYI
-225 HLSGGS
+225 HLSSGS
-231 FGYQNGSGGYSVAT
+231 FGYQNESGGYSLAT
-245 SNTNFQFQI
+245 SNTNLQLQI
-254 GKTSSKGNYPFSL
+254 GKTSSKGNYPFPL
-267 DDKTQIRSNNDYEQR
+267 ANQTQIRSNNDYEQR

-287 YQRHNHDNRIYK
+287 YQRHNHNNQIYK

-304 VDHDRGVAGGLSY
+304 VDHDRGVAGGLSF

-344 RLDVNQR
+344 RLEVNQR
-351 SSNEDFN
+351 SSDEDFT
-358 NVDMGSDS
+358 NVDIGTDS

-388 INGFSTVKFQSIES
+388 LNGFSTAKFQSIES

-408 ERAIMAI
+408 ERTIMAI

-436 IVDET
+436 IVDRT
-441 SVTTS
+441 YITTS
-446 DLEATVDFEKLG
+446 DLEATLDFENLG
-458 KFSAISGTGFY
+458 KFSAISGNGFY

-476 YWEDP
+476 YWPSDP
-481 YSKGNPGLKSETS
+481 YSKGNPSLKSETS
-494 NFHILNWNR
+494 NFHILNWNK
-503 TFGQG
+503 TFAQG
-508 SNFLIEYRNKRSH
+508 LNFVIEYRNKRSH

-528 DENYIWKPQNLDK
+528 DENYIWKPQNLDR
-541 TERKNLIVST
+541 TERKNLIIST
-551 NLPEIISGMSFSG
+551 NLPEIISGMTFFG

-610 RTYQTYNQNFELV
+610 RTYQAYNENFELV
-623 DKVLNSFQNVTAGVH
+623 DKALNPFQNVTAGVH
-638 FIFPGFKE
+638 FIFPAFKK

-655 NILNENTAFYPDY
+655 NLLNENTAFYPDY
-668 PEPDRAVKTGI
+668 PEPGQAVKAGMTF
-679 TYKF
+679 KF

>member
-1 MYLNRIQF
+1 M
-9 YLAILSMPLVFSK
+9 SLVFSK
-22 EISSGYIFSTYGEP
+22 EINSGYVFSNYGEP
-36 IPFASVVNIRTK
+36 VPFASVVNNRTK

-60 LPIGTLPTDSLKIS
+60 LPLGTLPTDSLKIS

-84 PQEQKYRK
+84 PQEQKHRK

-102 DPVFIVGE
+102 DPITIVGE
-110 KPITTQN
+110 KPITTRD

-126 DGFSRN
+126 DGFSRA

-137 LPGTMIR
+137 IPGTLVRSAGGLPGV
-144 SYGSLAGITTVSMDG
+144 TTVSMDG
-159 GQAVHTKIMLDG
+159 GQAVHTKITLDG
-171 IDLTNAQNGLTDLSD
+171 VDLTNVQNGLTDLSD

-197 SRSPNISYGSGSFDG
+197 SRSPNISHGSGSFDG
-212 VIHIRSLLKRSYI
+212 VIHIRSLLKKSYI
-225 HLSGGS
+225 HLSSGS
-231 FGYQNGSGGYSVAT
+231 FGYQNGSGGYSLAT
-245 SNTNFQFQI
+245 PNTNLQLQI

-267 DDKTQIRSNNDYEQR
+267 ADQTQIRSNNDYEQR

-287 YQRHNHDNRIYK
+287 YQRHNHNNRIYK

-336 QIMEKGHL
+336 QIMKNGHL
-344 RLDVNQR
+344 RLEVNQR
-351 SSNEDFN
+351 SSDEDFN
-358 NVDMGSDS
+358 NVDIGIDS
-366 HHKVG
+366 HHKVN
-371 SSGIR
+371 SRGIR

-388 INGFSTVKFQSIES
+388 WNGFSTAKFQSIES

-408 ERAIMAI
+408 ERAIIAI

-428 VKPGFRSD
+428 VKPGLRSD

-441 SVTTS
+441 SVISS
-446 DLEATVDFEKLG
+446 DLEATLDFEYLG
-458 KFSAISGTGFY
+458 KFSAITGTGFY

-476 YWEDP
+476 YWPSDP
-481 YSKGNPGLKSETS
+481 YSKGNPSLKSETS
-494 NFHILNWNR
+494 NSHILNWNK
-503 TFGQG
+503 TFAQG
-508 SNFLIEYRNKRSH
+508 LNFVIEYRNKRSH

-528 DENYIWKPQNLDK
+528 DENYIWKPQNLDR

-551 NLPEIISGMSFSG
+551 NLPEIIAGMTFSG

-595 INDIQFELQS
+595 INDIQLELQS
-605 KYVGE
+605 KYVGK
-610 RTYQTYNQNFELV
+610 RTYA
-623 DKVLNSFQNVTAGVH
+623 DKTLNPFQNVTAGVH
-638 FIFPGFKE
+638 YNFPAFKE
-646 SLRFHIIAE
+646 SLQFHIIAE
-655 NILNENTAFYPDY
+655 NLLNENTAFYPDY
-668 PEPDRAVKTGI
+668 PEPDRAVKAGMTF
-679 TYKF
+679 KF

>member
-1 MYLNRIQF
+1 M
-9 YLAILSMPLVFSK
+9 
-22 EISSGYIFSTYGEP
+22 T
-36 IPFASVVNIRTK
+36 
-48 SWSITDESGFYQ
+48 
-60 LPIGTLPTDSLKIS
+60 
-74 KIGFSSSFHL
+74 
-84 PQEQKYRK
+84 
-92 IVLSQEVIVL
+92 
-102 DPVFIVGE
+102 IVGE
-110 KPITTQN
+110 KPIATQN

-126 DGFSRN
+126 DGFSRA

-137 LPGTMIR
+137 IPGTLVR
-144 SYGSLAGITTVSMDG
+144 SAGGLPGITTVSMDG

-212 VIHIRSLLKRSYI
+212 VIHIRSLLKKSYI
-225 HLSGGS
+225 HLSSGS
-231 FGYQNGSGGYSVAT
+231 FGYQNGSGGYSLAT

-267 DDKTQIRSNNDYEQR
+267 TDKTQIRSNNDYEQR

-299 ANVLF
+299 ANVLV
-304 VDHDRGVAGGLSY
+304 VDHDRGVAGSLSY

-328 IVTGLEFI
+328 IVTGLKFI

-351 SSNEDFN
+351 SSDEDFN
-358 NVDMGSDS
+358 NVDIGTDS
-366 HHKVG
+366 HHKVN
-371 SSGIR
+371 SRGIR

-381 QPTRKIK
+381 QTRKIK
-388 INGFSTVKFQSIES
+388 MNGFSTAKFQSIES

-408 ERAIMAI
+408 ERTIMAI

-428 VKPGFRSD
+428 VKPGLRSD

-441 SVTTS
+441 SVITS
-446 DLEATVDFEKLG
+446 DLEATLDFEKLG
-458 KFSAISGTGFY
+458 KFSAISGNGFY

-476 YWEDP
+476 YWPSDP

-494 NFHILNWNR
+494 NFHILNWNK

-508 SNFLIEYRNKRSH
+508 SNFVIEYRNKRSH

-528 DENYIWKPQNLDK
+528 DENYIWKPQNLDR

-551 NLPEIISGMSFSG
+551 NLPEIISGMTFSG
-564 MLTRTKTKNLNSGK
+564 MLTQTNTKNLNSGK

-585 ISATG
+585 ISANV
-590 MVRYT
+590 MLRYT
-595 INDIQFELQS
+595 INDIQLELQS
-605 KYVGE
+605 KYVGK
-610 RTYQTYNQNFELV
+610 RTYQAYNENFELV
-623 DKVLNSFQNVTAGVH
+623 DKTLNPFQNVTAGVH
-638 FIFPGFKE
+638 YNFPAFKE
-646 SLRFHIIAE
+646 SLQFHIIAE
-655 NILNENTAFYPDY
+655 NILNENTASNPDY
-668 PEPDRAVKTGI
+668 PEPDRAVKAGI
-679 TYKF
+679 TFKF

>member
-1 MYLNRIQF
+1 
-9 YLAILSMPLVFSK
+9 
-22 EISSGYIFSTYGEP
+22 
-36 IPFASVVNIRTK
+36 
-48 SWSITDESGFYQ
+48 
-60 LPIGTLPTDSLKIS
+60 
-74 KIGFSSSFHL
+74 
-84 PQEQKYRK
+84 
-92 IVLSQEVIVL
+92 
-102 DPVFIVGE
+102 
-110 KPITTQN
+110 
-117 LDKVTLLEM
+117 
-126 DGFSRN
+126 
-132 NALDR
+132 
-137 LPGTMIR
+137 
-144 SYGSLAGITTVSMDG
+144 MDG
-159 GQAVHTKIMLDG
+159 GQAVHTKITLDG
-171 IDLTNAQNGLTDLSD
+171 IDLTNVQNGLTDLSD
-186 LPLALMQNLYL
+186 IPLALMQNLYL

-212 VIHIRSLLKRSYI
+212 VIHIRSLLKKSYI
-225 HLSGGS
+225 HLSSGS
-231 FGYQNGSGGYSVAT
+231 FGYQNESGGYSLAT
-245 SNTNFQFQI
+245 SNTNLQLQI
-254 GKTSSKGNYPFSL
+254 GKTSSKGNYPFPL
-267 DDKTQIRSNNDYEQR
+267 ANQTQIRSNNDYEQR

-287 YQRHNHDNRIYK
+287 YQRHNHNNQIYK

-304 VDHDRGVAGGLSY
+304 VDHDRGVAGGLSF

-344 RLDVNQR
+344 RLEVNQR
-351 SSNEDFN
+351 SSDEDFT
-358 NVDMGSDS
+358 NVDIGTDS

-388 INGFSTVKFQSIES
+388 LNGFSTAKFQSIES

-408 ERAIMAI
+408 ERTIMAI

-436 IVDET
+436 IVDRT
-441 SVTTS
+441 YITTS
-446 DLEATVDFEKLG
+446 DLEATLDFENLG
-458 KFSAISGTGFY
+458 KFSAISGNGFY

-476 YWEDP
+476 YWPSDP
-481 YSKGNPGLKSETS
+481 YSKGNPSLKSETS
-494 NFHILNWNR
+494 NFHILNWNK
-503 TFGQG
+503 TFAQG
-508 SNFLIEYRNKRSH
+508 LNFVIEYRNKRSH

-528 DENYIWKPQNLDK
+528 DENYIWKPQNLDR
-541 TERKNLIVST
+541 TERKNLIIST
-551 NLPEIISGMSFSG
+551 NLPEIISGMTFFG

-610 RTYQTYNQNFELV
+610 RTYQAYNENFELV
-623 DKVLNSFQNVTAGVH
+623 DKALNPFQNVTAGVH
-638 FIFPGFKE
+638 FIFPAFKK

-655 NILNENTAFYPDY
+655 NLLNENTAFYPDY
-668 PEPDRAVKTGI
+668 PEPGQAVKAGMTF
-679 TYKF
+679 KF

>member
-1 MYLNRIQF
+1 M
-9 YLAILSMPLVFSK
+9 SLVFST
-22 EISSGYIFSTYGEP
+22 EINSGYVFSNYGEP
-36 IPFASVVNIRTK
+36 VPFASVVNIRTK

-60 LPIGTLPTDSLKIS
+60 LPLGTLPTDSLKIS

-84 PQEQKYRK
+84 PQEQKHRK

-102 DPVFIVGE
+102 DPITIVGE
-110 KPITTQN
+110 KPITNRN

-126 DGFSRN
+126 DGFSRA

-137 LPGTMIR
+137 IPGTLVR
-144 SYGSLAGITTVSMDG
+144 SAGGLPGITTVSMDG
-159 GQAVHTKIMLDG
+159 GQAVHTKITLDG
-171 IDLTNAQNGLTDLSD
+171 IDLTNVQNGLTDLSD

-212 VIHIRSLLKRSYI
+212 VIHIRSLLKKSYI

-231 FGYQNGSGGYSVAT
+231 FGYRNGSGGYSLAT
-245 SNTNFQFQI
+245 SNTNFQIQN
-254 GKTSSKGNYPFSL
+254 GYTSSKGNYPFSL
-267 DDKTQIRSNNDYEQR
+267 ADKTQTRSNNDYEQR

-287 YQRHNHDNRIYK
+287 YQRHNHKNRIYK

-304 VDHDRGVAGGLSY
+304 VDHDRGVAGGLSF

-344 RLDVNQR
+344 RLEVNQR
-351 SSNEDFN
+351 SSDEDFN
-358 NVDMGSDS
+358 NVDIGTDS
-366 HHKVG
+366 HHKVS

-381 QPTRKIK
+381 QTRKIK
-388 INGFSTVKFQSIES
+388 MNGFSTAKFQSIES

-408 ERAIMAI
+408 ERTIMAI

-428 VKPGFRSD
+428 VKPGLRSD

-441 SVTTS
+441 SVITS
-446 DLEATVDFEKLG
+446 DLEATLDFENLG
-458 KFSAISGTGFY
+458 KFSAISGNGFY

-476 YWEDP
+476 YWPSDP
-481 YSKGNPGLKSETS
+481 YSKGNPSLKSETS
-494 NFHILNWNR
+494 NFHILNWNK
-503 TFGQG
+503 TFAQG
-508 SNFLIEYRNKRSH
+508 LNFVIEYRNKRSH

-528 DENYIWKPQNLDK
+528 DENYIWKPQNLDR

-551 NLPEIISGMSFSG
+551 NLPEIISGMTFSG

-585 ISATG
+585 ISATV
-590 MVRYT
+590 MLRYT
-595 INDIQFELQS
+595 INNILLELQS
-605 KYVGE
+605 KYVGK
-610 RTYQTYNQNFELV
+610 RTYEAYNENFDMV
-623 DKVLNSFQNVTAGVH
+623 DKTLNPFQNVTVGVH
-638 FIFPGFKE
+638 YNFPAFKE
-646 SLRFHIIAE
+646 SLQFHIIAE
-655 NILNENTAFYPDY
+655 NFLNENTAFYPDY
-668 PEPDRAVKTGI
+668 PEPDRAVKAGMTF
-679 TYKF
+679 KF

>member
-1 MYLNRIQF
+1 M
-9 YLAILSMPLVFSK
+9 SLVFST
-22 EISSGYIFSTYGEP
+22 EINSGYVFSNYGEP
-36 IPFASVVNIRTK
+36 VPFASVVNIRTK

-60 LPIGTLPTDSLKIS
+60 LPLGTLPTDSLKIS

-84 PQEQKYRK
+84 PQEQKHRK

-102 DPVFIVGE
+102 DPITIVGE
-110 KPITTQN
+110 KPITNRN

-126 DGFSRN
+126 DGFSRA

-137 LPGTMIR
+137 IPGTLVR
-144 SYGSLAGITTVSMDG
+144 SAGGLPGITTVSMDG
-159 GQAVHTKIMLDG
+159 GQAVHTKITLDG
-171 IDLTNAQNGLTDLSD
+171 IDLTNVQNGLTDLSD

-212 VIHIRSLLKRSYI
+212 VIHIRSLLKKSYI

-231 FGYQNGSGGYSVAT
+231 FGYRNGSGGYSLAT

-267 DDKTQIRSNNDYEQR
+267 ADKTQIRSNNDYEQQ

-287 YQRHNHDNRIYK
+287 YQRHNHNNQIYK

-304 VDHDRGVAGGLSY
+304 VDNDRGVAGGLSF

-358 NVDMGSDS
+358 NVDMGTDS
-366 HHKVG
+366 NHKVG

-388 INGFSTVKFQSIES
+388 MNGFSTAKFQSIES

-408 ERAIMAI
+408 ERTIMAI

-428 VKPGFRSD
+428 VKPGLRSD

-441 SVTTS
+441 SVITS
-446 DLEATVDFEKLG
+446 DLEATLDFENLG
-458 KFSAISGTGFY
+458 KFSAISGNGFY

-476 YWEDP
+476 YWPSDP
-481 YSKGNPGLKSETS
+481 YSKGNPSLKSETS
-494 NFHILNWNR
+494 NFHILNWNKS
-503 TFGQG
+503 FGQG
-508 SNFLIEYRNKRSH
+508 SNFVIEYRNKRSH

-528 DENYIWKPQNLDK
+528 DENYIWKPQNLDR

-551 NLPEIISGMSFSG
+551 NLPEIISGMTFSG
-564 MLTRTKTKNLNSGK
+564 MLTRTKTKNLNTGK

-610 RTYQTYNQNFELV
+610 RTYQAYNENFELV
-623 DKVLNSFQNVTAGVH
+623 DKALNPFQNVTAGVH
-638 FIFPGFKE
+638 FIFPAFKK

-655 NILNENTAFYPDY
+655 NLLNENTAFYPDY
-668 PEPDRAVKTGI
+668 PEPERAVKAGMTF
-679 TYKF
+679 KF

>member
-1 MYLNRIQF
+1 M
-9 YLAILSMPLVFSK
+9 SLVFSK
-22 EISSGYIFSTYGEP
+22 EINSGYVFSNYGEP
-36 IPFASVVNIRTK
+36 VPFASVVNNRTK

-60 LPIGTLPTDSLKIS
+60 LPLGTLPTDSLKIS

-84 PQEQKYRK
+84 PQEQKHRK

-102 DPVFIVGE
+102 DPITIVGE
-110 KPITTQN
+110 KPITNRN

-126 DGFSRN
+126 DGFSRA

-137 LPGTMIR
+137 IPGTLVR
-144 SYGSLAGITTVSMDG
+144 SAGGLPGITTVSMDG
-159 GQAVHTKIMLDG
+159 GQAVHTKITLDG
-171 IDLTNAQNGLTDLSD
+171 IDLTNVQNGLTDLSD

-212 VIHIRSLLKRSYI
+212 VIHIRSLLKKSYI

-231 FGYQNGSGGYSVAT
+231 FGYQNGSGGYSLAT
-245 SNTNFQFQI
+245 SNTNFQIQN
-254 GKTSSKGNYPFSL
+254 GYTSSKGNYPFSL
-267 DDKTQIRSNNDYEQR
+267 ADKTQIRSNNDYEQR

-287 YQRHNHDNRIYK
+287 YQRHNHKNRIYK

-304 VDHDRGVAGGLSY
+304 VDHDRGVAGGLSF

-344 RLDVNQR
+344 RLEVNQR
-351 SSNEDFN
+351 SSDEDFN
-358 NVDMGSDS
+358 NVDIGTDS
-366 HHKVG
+366 HHKVS

-381 QPTRKIK
+381 QTRKIK
-388 INGFSTVKFQSIES
+388 MNGFSTAKFQSIES

-408 ERAIMAI
+408 ERTIMAI
-415 GLQTFFQPIDFVS
+415 GLQTLFQPIDFVS
-428 VKPGFRSD
+428 VKPGLRSD

-441 SVTTS
+441 SVITS
-446 DLEATVDFEKLG
+446 DLEATLDFENLG
-458 KFSAISGTGFY
+458 KFSAISGNGFY

-476 YWEDP
+476 YWPSDP

-494 NFHILNWNR
+494 NFHILSWNK
-503 TFGQG
+503 TFAQG
-508 SNFLIEYRNKRSH
+508 LNFVIEYRNKRSH

-528 DENYIWKPQNLDK
+528 DENYIWKPQNLDR
-541 TERKNLIVST
+541 TERENLIVST
-551 NLPEIISGMSFSG
+551 NLPEIISGMTFSG

-610 RTYQTYNQNFELV
+610 RTYQAYNENFELV
-623 DKVLNSFQNVTAGVH
+623 DKTLNPFQNVTAGVH
-638 FIFPGFKE
+638 FIFPAFKE

-655 NILNENTAFYPDY
+655 NLLNENTAFYPDY
-668 PEPDRAVKTGI
+668 PEPGQAVKAGMTF
-679 TYKF
+679 KF

>member
-1 MYLNRIQF
+1 M
-9 YLAILSMPLVFSK
+9 SLVFSK
-22 EISSGYIFSTYGEP
+22 EINSGYVFSNYGEP
-36 IPFASVVNIRTK
+36 VPFASVVNNRTK

-60 LPIGTLPTDSLKIS
+60 LPLGTLPTDSLKIS

-84 PQEQKYRK
+84 PQEQKHRK
-92 IVLSQEVIVL
+92 IVLSQEIIVL
-102 DPVFIVGE
+102 DPITIVGE
-110 KPITTQN
+110 KPITNRN

-126 DGFSRN
+126 DGFSRA

-137 LPGTMIR
+137 IPGTLVRSAGGLPGV
-144 SYGSLAGITTVSMDG
+144 TTVSMDG
-159 GQAVHTKIMLDG
+159 GQAVHTKITLDG
-171 IDLTNAQNGLTDLSD
+171 IDLTNVQNGLTDLSD

-212 VIHIRSLLKRSYI
+212 VIHIRSLLKKSYI
-225 HLSGGS
+225 HLSSGS
-231 FGYQNGSGGYSVAT
+231 FGYQNGSGGYSLAT
-245 SNTNFQFQI
+245 PNTNLQLQI

-267 DDKTQIRSNNDYEQR
+267 ADQTQIRSNNDYEQR

-287 YQRHNHDNRIYK
+287 YQEHNHNNRIYK

-336 QIMEKGHL
+336 QIMKKGHL
-344 RLDVNQR
+344 RLEVNQR
-351 SSNEDFN
+351 SSDEDFN
-358 NVDMGSDS
+358 NVDIGIDS
-366 HHKVG
+366 HHKVN
-371 SSGIR
+371 SRGIR

-388 INGFSTVKFQSIES
+388 WNGFSTAKFQSIES

-408 ERAIMAI
+408 ERTIMAI

-428 VKPGFRSD
+428 VKPGLRSD
-436 IVDET
+436 IVDGT
-441 SVTTS
+441 SVITS
-446 DLEATVDFEKLG
+446 DLEATLDFENLG
-458 KFSAISGTGFY
+458 KISAISGTGFY

-476 YWEDP
+476 YWPSDP
-481 YSKGNPGLKSETS
+481 YSKGNPSLKSETS
-494 NFHILNWNR
+494 NFRILNWNK

-508 SNFLIEYRNKRSH
+508 LNFVIEYRNKRSH

-528 DENYIWKPQNLDK
+528 DENYIWKPQNLDR

-551 NLPEIISGMSFSG
+551 NLPEIISGMTFSG

-610 RTYQTYNQNFELV
+610 RTYQAYNENFELV
-623 DKVLNSFQNVTAGVH
+623 DKALNPFQNVTAGVH
-638 FIFPGFKE
+638 FIFPAFKK
-646 SLRFHIIAE
+646 SFRFHIIAE
-655 NILNENTAFYPDY
+655 NLLDENTAFYPDY
-668 PEPDRAVKTGI
+668 PGPGQAVKTGMTI
-679 TYKF
+679 KF

>member
-1 MYLNRIQF
+1 M
-9 YLAILSMPLVFSK
+9 SLVFST
-22 EISSGYIFSTYGEP
+22 EINSGYVFSNYGEP
-36 IPFASVVNIRTK
+36 VPFASVVNIRTK

-60 LPIGTLPTDSLKIS
+60 LPLGTLPTDSLKIS
-74 KIGFSSSFHL
+74 KIGFSSLFHL
-84 PQEQKYRK
+84 LQGQKSRK

-102 DPVFIVGE
+102 DPITIVGE
-110 KPITTQN
+110 KPIAIRD

-159 GQAVHTKIMLDG
+159 GQAVHTKITLDG
-171 IDLTNAQNGLTDLSD
+171 VDLTNVQNGLTDLSD

-197 SRSPNISYGSGSFDG
+197 SRSPNISHGSGSFDG
-212 VIHIRSLLKRSYI
+212 VIHIRSLLKKSYI
-225 HLSGGS
+225 HLSSGS
-231 FGYQNGSGGYSVAT
+231 FGYQNGSGGYSLAT
-245 SNTNFQFQI
+245 SNTNLQLQI
-254 GKTSSKGNYPFSL
+254 GKTSSKGNYPFSS
-267 DDKTQIRSNNDYEQR
+267 DDKTQIRSNNDYKQQ
-282 FMSGL
+282 FISGL
-287 YQRHNHDNRIYK
+287 YQRHNHNNRIYK

-328 IVTGLEFI
+328 IVTGLELI

-351 SSNEDFN
+351 YSNEDFN
-358 NVDMGSDS
+358 NVDMGTDS
-366 HHKVG
+366 NHKVG

-381 QPTRKIK
+381 QTRKIK
-388 INGFSTVKFQSIES
+388 INGFSTAKFQSIES

-408 ERAIMAI
+408 ERTIMAI

-428 VKPGFRSD
+428 VKPGLRSD

-441 SVTTS
+441 SVITS
-446 DLEATVDFEKLG
+446 DLEATLDFENLG
-458 KFSAISGTGFY
+458 KFSAISGNGFY

-476 YWEDP
+476 YWPSDP

-494 NFHILNWNR
+494 NFHILNWNK

-508 SNFLIEYRNKRSH
+508 SNFVIEYRNKRSH
-521 NLIVWSP
+521 NLIIWSP
-528 DENYIWKPQNLDK
+528 DENYIWKPQNLDR

-551 NLPEIISGMSFSG
+551 NLPEIISGMTFSG

-585 ISATG
+585 ISANV
-590 MVRYT
+590 MLRYT
-595 INDIQFELQS
+595 INNIQLELQS

-610 RTYQTYNQNFELV
+610 RTYQAYNENFELV
-623 DKVLNSFQNVTAGVH
+623 DKTLNPFQNVTAGVH
-638 FIFPGFKE
+638 FIFPAFRE
-646 SLRFHIIAE
+646 SLRFHTIVE
-655 NILNENTAFYPDY
+655 NLLNENTAFYPDY
-668 PEPDRAVKTGI
+668 PEPDRAVKAGI
-679 TYKF
+679 TFKF

>member
-1 MYLNRIQF
+1 M
-9 YLAILSMPLVFSK
+9 SLVFSK
-22 EISSGYIFSTYGEP
+22 EINSGYVFSNYGEP
-36 IPFASVVNIRTK
+36 VPFASVVNNRTK

-60 LPIGTLPTDSLKIS
+60 LPLGTLPTDSLKIS

-84 PQEQKYRK
+84 PQEQKHRK
-92 IVLSQEVIVL
+92 IVLSQEIIVL
-102 DPVFIVGE
+102 DPITIVGE
-110 KPITTQN
+110 KPITNRN

-126 DGFSRN
+126 DGFSRA

-137 LPGTMIR
+137 IPGTLVRSAGGLPGV
-144 SYGSLAGITTVSMDG
+144 TTVSMDG
-159 GQAVHTKIMLDG
+159 GQAVHTKITLDG
-171 IDLTNAQNGLTDLSD
+171 IDLTNVQNGLTDLSD

-212 VIHIRSLLKRSYI
+212 VIHIRSLLKKSYI
-225 HLSGGS
+225 HLSSGS
-231 FGYQNGSGGYSVAT
+231 FGYQNGSGGYSLAT
-245 SNTNFQFQI
+245 PNTNLQLQI

-267 DDKTQIRSNNDYEQR
+267 ADQTQIRSNNDYEQR

-287 YQRHNHDNRIYK
+287 YQEHNHNNRIYK

-336 QIMEKGHL
+336 QIMKKGHL
-344 RLDVNQR
+344 RLEVNQR
-351 SSNEDFN
+351 SSDEDFN
-358 NVDMGSDS
+358 NVDIGIDS
-366 HHKVG
+366 HHKVN
-371 SSGIR
+371 SRGIR

-381 QPTRKIK
+381 QPTHKIK
-388 INGFSTVKFQSIES
+388 MNGFSTAKFQSIES

-408 ERAIMAI
+408 ERAIIAI

-436 IVDET
+436 IVDRT
-441 SVTTS
+441 YITTS
-446 DLEATVDFEKLG
+446 DLEATLDFENLG

-476 YWEDP
+476 YWPSDP
-481 YSKGNPGLKSETS
+481 YSKGNPSLKSETS
-494 NFHILNWNR
+494 NFRILNWNK
-503 TFGQG
+503 TFAQG
-508 SNFLIEYRNKRSH
+508 LNFVIEYRNKRSH

-528 DENYIWKPQNLDK
+528 DENYIWKPQNLDR

-551 NLPEIISGMSFSG
+551 NLPEIISGMTFSWT
-564 MLTRTKTKNLNSGK
+564 LTRTKTKNLNSGK

-610 RTYQTYNQNFELV
+610 RTYQAYNENFELV
-623 DKVLNSFQNVTAGVH
+623 DKALNPFQNVTAGVH
-638 FIFPGFKE
+638 FIFPAFKK
-646 SLRFHIIAE
+646 SFRFHIIAE
-655 NILNENTAFYPDY
+655 NLLDENTAFYPDY
-668 PEPDRAVKTGI
+668 PGPGQAVKTGMTI
-679 TYKF
+679 KF

>member
-1 MYLNRIQF
+1 MKFQLLYLSIF
-9 YLAILSMPLVFSK
+9 TISLVFSK
-22 EISSGYIFSTYGEP
+22 EINSGYVFSNYGEP
-36 IPFASVVNIRTK
+36 VPFASVVNNRTK

-60 LPIGTLPTDSLKIS
+60 SPLGTLPTDSLKIS

-84 PQEQKYRK
+84 PQEQKHRK
-92 IVLSQEVIVL
+92 IVLSQEVIIL
-102 DPVFIVGE
+102 DPITIVGE
-110 KPITTQN
+110 KSITTRN

-126 DGFSRN
+126 DGFSRA

-137 LPGTMIR
+137 IPGTLVRSAGGLPGV
-144 SYGSLAGITTVSMDG
+144 TTVSMDG
-159 GQAVHTKIMLDG
+159 GQTVHTKITLDG
-171 IDLTNAQNGLTDLSD
+171 IDLTNVQNGLTDLSD

-212 VIHIRSLLKRSYI
+212 VIHIRSLLKKSYI

-231 FGYQNGSGGYSVAT
+231 FGYQNGSGGYSFAT
-245 SNTNFQFQI
+245 PNTNLQLQI

-267 DDKTQIRSNNDYEQR
+267 ADKTQIRSNNDYEQQ

-287 YQRHNHDNRIYK
+287 YQSHNHNNQIYK

-304 VDHDRGVAGGLSY
+304 VDHDRGVAGGLSF

-344 RLDVNQR
+344 RLEVNQR
-351 SSNEDFN
+351 SSDDDFT
-358 NVDMGSDS
+358 NVDIGTDS
-366 HHKVG
+366 HHKVS

-388 INGFSTVKFQSIES
+388 LNGFSTAKFQSIES

-408 ERAIMAI
+408 ERTIMAI

-428 VKPGFRSD
+428 VKPGFRSN
-436 IVDET
+436 IVDKT
-441 SVTTS
+441 YITTS
-446 DLEATVDFEKLG
+446 DLETTLDFENLG

-476 YWEDP
+476 YWPSDP
-481 YSKGNPGLKSETS
+481 YNKGNPSLKSETS
-494 NFHILNWNR
+494 NFHILNWNK
-503 TFGQG
+503 TFAQG
-508 SNFLIEYRNKRSH
+508 LNFVIEYRNRRSR

-551 NLPEIISGMSFSG
+551 NLPEIISGMTFSG

-610 RTYQTYNQNFELV
+610 RTYQAYNENFELV
-623 DKVLNSFQNVTAGVH
+623 DKTLNPFQNVTAGVH
-638 FIFPGFKE
+638 FIFPAFKK
-646 SLRFHIIAE
+646 SLQFHIIAE
-655 NILNENTAFYPDY
+655 NLLDENTAFYPDY
-668 PEPDRAVKTGI
+668 PGPGQAVKTGMTI
-679 TYKF
+679 KF

>member
-1 MYLNRIQF
+1 M
-9 YLAILSMPLVFSK
+9 SLVFST
-22 EISSGYIFSTYGEP
+22 EINSGYVFSNYGEP
-36 IPFASVVNIRTK
+36 VPFASVVNIRTK

-60 LPIGTLPTDSLKIS
+60 LPLGTLPTDSLKIS
-74 KIGFSSSFHL
+74 KIGFSSLFHL
-84 PQEQKYRK
+84 LQGQKTRE

-102 DPVFIVGE
+102 DPITIVGE
-110 KPITTQN
+110 KPIAIRD
-117 LDKVTLLEM
+117 LDTVTLLEM

-159 GQAVHTKIMLDG
+159 GQAVHTKITLDG
-171 IDLTNAQNGLTDLSD
+171 VDLTNVQNGLTDLSD

-212 VIHIRSLLKRSYI
+212 VIHIRSLLKKSYI

-231 FGYQNGSGGYSVAT
+231 FGYRNGSGGYSLAT
-245 SNTNFQFQI
+245 SNTNFQIQN
-254 GKTSSKGNYPFSL
+254 GYTSSKGNYPFSL
-267 DDKTQIRSNNDYEQR
+267 ADKTQTRSNNDYEQR

-287 YQRHNHDNRIYK
+287 YQRHNHKNRIYK

-304 VDHDRGVAGGLSY
+304 VDHDRGVAGGLSF

-344 RLDVNQR
+344 RLEVNQR
-351 SSNEDFN
+351 SSDEDFN
-358 NVDMGSDS
+358 NVDIGTDS
-366 HHKVG
+366 HHKVS

-376 VHGLF
+376 IHGLF
-381 QPTRKIK
+381 QTRKIK
-388 INGFSTVKFQSIES
+388 MNGFSTAKFQSIES

-408 ERAIMAI
+408 ERTIMAI

-428 VKPGFRSD
+428 VKPGLRSD

-441 SVTTS
+441 SVITS
-446 DLEATVDFEKLG
+446 DLEATLDFENLG

-476 YWEDP
+476 YWPSDP
-481 YSKGNPGLKSETS
+481 YSKGNPSLKSETS
-494 NFHILNWNR
+494 NFHILNWNK

-508 SNFLIEYRNKRSH
+508 SNFVIEYRNKRSH

-528 DENYIWKPQNLDK
+528 DENYIWKPQNLDR
-541 TERKNLIVST
+541 TERKNLILST
-551 NLPEIISGMSFSG
+551 NLPEIISGMTFSG

-610 RTYQTYNQNFELV
+610 RTYQAYNENFELV
-623 DKVLNSFQNVTAGVH
+623 DKALNPFQNVTAGVH
-638 FIFPGFKE
+638 FIFPAFRE
-646 SLRFHIIAE
+646 SLRFHTIVE
-655 NILNENTAFYPDY
+655 NLLNKNTAFYPDY
-668 PEPDRAVKTGI
+668 PEPDRAVKAGMTF
-679 TYKF
+679 KF